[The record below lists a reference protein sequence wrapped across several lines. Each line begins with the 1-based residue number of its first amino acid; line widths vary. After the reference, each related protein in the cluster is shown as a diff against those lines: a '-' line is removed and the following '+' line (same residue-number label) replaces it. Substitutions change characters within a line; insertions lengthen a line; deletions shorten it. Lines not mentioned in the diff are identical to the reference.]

1 MKQDGNKPWDTAY
14 LAAVLLTLRV
24 TILIQPL
31 LYIKR
36 TDMYKSVGALF
47 SFIENCEG
55 PRGLIDRKEL
65 FLVSE
70 KNYYNTVDCSSVLSQ
85 V

>member
-1 MKQDGNKPWDTAY
+1 
-14 LAAVLLTLRV
+14 
-24 TILIQPL
+24 
-31 LYIKR
+31 
-36 TDMYKSVGALF
+36 MYKSVGALF

-55 PRGLIDRKEL
+55 PRGLIDRKEKEIGKR
-65 FLVSE
+65 SE

>member
-1 MKQDGNKPWDTAY
+1 
-14 LAAVLLTLRV
+14 
-24 TILIQPL
+24 
-31 LYIKR
+31 
-36 TDMYKSVGALF
+36 MYKSVGALF

-55 PRGLIDRKEL
+55 PRGLTDRKEL